1 MQTDAFMRALEA
13 AWSHALPGH
22 ESVER
27 DSVLRELHRL
37 LDRIR
42 PPERQPLRL
51 IGGGG
56 GSLPTVNRTLYPR

>member
-1 MQTDAFMRALEA
+1 MDVATLMRALENA
-13 AWSHALPGH
+13 QTYAYPGR

-42 PPERQPLRL
+42 PRER
-51 IGGGG
+51 
-56 GSLPTVNRTLYPR
+56 LPVTDRR